1 MFFGAIVRKNNVYLQ
16 VKKHMTSPF
25 MKKPQSEFDII
36 ADYYTEHFDELK
48 AFVAKR
54 ILYADGAEDIVQN
67 VFLRL
72 LSSDKMI
79 TPITMPS
86 LVYTV
91 ARNLIYDY
99 WRHRRSVEEYEHYLA
114 VSPNGGHNDVYS
126 VYSANEINEI
136 LERGISRLTDKQ
148 RVVYRMN
155 IYDGLKVSE
164 ISDRLNMNY
173 KNVENRLGSARKEI
187 RHFMERMLA

>member
-1 MFFGAIVRKNNVYLQ
+1 MFFGGIVRKNNVYLQ

>member
-1 MFFGAIVRKNNVYLQ
+1 
-16 VKKHMTSPF
+16 

-99 WRHRRSVEEYEHYLA
+99 WRHRRSVEEYEHYLVA
-114 VSPNGGHNDVYS
+114 SPNGSHNDVYS
-126 VYSANEINEI
+126 VYSAKEINEI

-173 KNVENRLGSARKEI
+173 KNVENRLGSARKDI

>member
-1 MFFGAIVRKNNVYLQ
+1 MFFDVDVRKKNVYLQ
-16 VKKHMTSPF
+16 VKKHMTSTF

-114 VSPNGGHNDVYS
+114 ASPNGSNDVYS
-126 VYSANEINEI
+126 VYSAQEINEI